1 MRASPKHAATVRD
14 ALSAATTAE
23 AWPIPSL
30 NQEVADAMG
39 TDEVGLLARLAG
51 EEVPPIL
58 RDFVITEPPPAG

>member
-1 MRASPKHAATVRD
+1 
-14 ALSAATTAE
+14 
-23 AWPIPSL
+23 
-30 NQEVADAMG
+30 MG